1 MGSSAERRRTQRTAA
16 DQSSV
21 NVVFPI
27 LSSTMIFWIAG
38 EEIPMMRVM
47 SESKPGKSRVDLNK
61 QMAEIVR
68 LREEMRAKTPEQR
81 RTTTRAVAR
90 ILDDVHLEGR
100 MGKFVVEADEPL
112 ARGGT
117 DLGPSPLQYLM
128 MGTAF

>member
-1 MGSSAERRRTQRTAA
+1 MNL
-16 DQSSV
+16 D
-21 NVVFPI
+21 
-27 LSSTMIFWIAG
+27 
-38 EEIPMMRVM
+38 
-47 SESKPGKSRVDLNK
+47 K

-68 LREEMRAKTPEQR
+68 LREEMRAKPPEQR

-100 MGKFVVEADEPL
+100 MGKFIVESDEPL

-117 DLGPSPLQYLM
+117 EKAPSPLQYLM